1 MNELL
6 NLVKCCEYGNL
17 TAINGLK
24 FPWQKMKCG
33 LEAEQK
39 KKISEKHSR
48 VSGKKKRHR
57 RFCRMNKEETD
68 AN

>member
-17 TAINGLK
+17 TAINDLK
-24 FPWQKMKCG
+24 FPWQEMECG

-39 KKISEKHSR
+39 KMVKNIAGWVEKNT
-48 VSGKKKRHR
+48 GD
-57 RFCRMNKEETD
+57 FAEWTKEERD

>member
-33 LEAEQK
+33 LEAEEK
-39 KKISEKHSR
+39 KNQSKPEQGE
-48 VSGKKKRHR
+48 GKKTQESLSS
-57 RFCRMNKEETD
+57 KEEKRCQLK
-68 AN
+68 

>member
-33 LEAEQK
+33 LEAGQK

-48 VSGKKKRHR
+48 VSGKKKDTGD
-57 RFCRMNKEETD
+57 FVE
-68 AN
+68 

>member
-39 KKISEKHSR
+39 KKKISEKHSR
-48 VSGKKKRHR
+48 VSGKKKDTGD
-57 RFCRMNKEETD
+57 FVE
-68 AN
+68 

>member
-6 NLVKCCEYGNL
+6 NLVKWCEYGNL

-24 FPWQKMKCG
+24 FPWQEMKCG
-33 LEAEQK
+33 LEAEKK

-48 VSGKKKRHR
+48 VSGR
-57 RFCRMNKEETD
+57 RKTQEIL
-68 AN
+68 

>member
-17 TAINGLK
+17 TAINDLK
-24 FPWQKMKCG
+24 FPWQEMECG

-39 KKISEKHSR
+39 KNGQKHSR
-48 VSGKKKRHR
+48 VSGKKHR
-57 RFCRMNKEETD
+57 RFCRMNKGGKRCQLK
-68 AN
+68 